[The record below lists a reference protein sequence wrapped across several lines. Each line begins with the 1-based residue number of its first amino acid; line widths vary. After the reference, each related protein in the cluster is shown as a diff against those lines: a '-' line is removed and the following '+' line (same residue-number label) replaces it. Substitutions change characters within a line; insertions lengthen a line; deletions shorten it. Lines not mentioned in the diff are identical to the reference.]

1 VSNPGSDELAV
12 SVAPAV
18 TLAHAETGKL
28 VARNTL
34 YLTVS
39 QALTVP
45 LSILT
50 NVVVARYLGP
60 DAFGLSYLAY
70 TLCAFGFLIVSW
82 GHDGVLPA
90 VVARDHSQS
99 GLMLGSSLA
108 FRSALTVPVYAA
120 MAIGSYL
127 FGYGRDLQWI
137 LGLTTLHQLFTAYAA
152 GGKDTIRGLERMRV
166 PAYAHV
172 GQQLLVAAFVIPIVM
187 LGGQLR
193 AAVAAQGAA
202 CAVILIYVWR
212 GLGPAGVNK
221 LRVSWAATKVLFRGG
236 TPFVV
241 SGLVMSLQPMIDAMY
256 LSKLTSPEVI
266 GWYAVSRRLV
276 GVLLFP
282 ASALIGALY
291 PTLCRLWASDRPL
304 FAQTSSGSLR
314 SVSLVVVPVML
325 GTALYADVAI
335 AMFNRQAFGPT
346 ADDLRVLSVFIA
358 LVYFSMPLGSCVL
371 AADRQRAWSIVQSL
385 CLVTSLVLDPLL
397 VPYFQRRYGNGGL
410 GVCLASV
417 LSEFTVVICGIL
429 LSPRGVFD
437 RKFARVFLLSLAAGA
452 VLVFVARLTSSISP
466 FIGGPL
472 ALIAYV
478 LTLLL
483 TGGIEKETVEKLR
496 GAVQRRLGRGTGSG
510 G

>member
-1 VSNPGSDELAV
+1 VSNPGSEGLV
-12 SVAPAV
+12 PQPAG
-18 TLAHAETGKL
+18 TPTQAETGKL

-34 YLTVS
+34 YLTIS

-60 DAFGLSYLAY
+60 DAFGLSYIAY
-70 TLCAFGFLIVSW
+70 TWCSFGFLAVNW

-90 VVARDHSQS
+90 VVARDHAQS

-108 FRSALTVPVYAA
+108 FRSALVIPVYVV

-127 FGYGRDLQWI
+127 WGYGSALQWI
-137 LGLTTLHQLFTAYAA
+137 LALTTAHQLFTAYAA
-152 GGKDTIRGLERMRV
+152 GGKDTIRGLEQMRV

-172 GQQLLVAAFVIPIVM
+172 GQQLLVAAFVIPVVM

-212 GLGPAGVNK
+212 GLKPAGVNK
-221 LRVSWAATKVLFRGG
+221 LRTSWEATKVLFKGG

-241 SGLVMSLQPMIDAMY
+241 AGLIMNLQPMLDTLF
-256 LSKLTSPEVI
+256 LSRYTSTEVI

-291 PTLCRLWASDRPL
+291 PTLCRLWSDDRAV
-304 FAQTSSGSLR
+304 FARTTSGSLR

-335 AMFNRQAFGPT
+335 ALFNRQAFGPT
-346 ADDLRVLSVFIA
+346 ADDLRILSVFIA
-358 LVYFSMPLGSCVL
+358 LVYFSMPLGTCVL
-371 AADRQRAWSIVQSL
+371 AAGKQRAWSVVQTV
-385 CLVTSLVLDPLL
+385 CLGAGVALDWLL
-397 VPYFQRRYGNGGL
+397 VPYFQKRYENGGL
-410 GVCLASV
+410 GVCIASV
-417 LSEFTVVICGIL
+417 VSELTVVICGIVL
-429 LSPRGVFD
+429 APRGVFD
-437 RKFARVFLLSLAAGA
+437 RKFVRVFLLSILAGA
-452 VLVFVARLTSSISP
+452 ALVGVARLTAAISP
-466 FIGGPL
+466 FIAGPL
-472 ALIAYV
+472 ALGAYL
-478 LTLLL
+478 LTLWV
-483 TGGIEKETVEKLR
+483 TGGIEKELIDKLR
-496 GAVQRRLGRGTGSG
+496 GTLQRKFARFARSG
-510 G
+510 N